1 MRLTIAF
8 WPRRDFSLDNMRS
21 GIADLIEQ
29 RFQESSTVDDG
40 NDEHVVILD
49 AIDEPVA
56 VDEAFADRLVI
67 KLWHDASGIREVL

>member
-1 MRLTIAF
+1 
-8 WPRRDFSLDNMRS
+8 
-21 GIADLIEQ
+21 LIEQ